1 MNVYY
6 KINYPPALTTICQQD
21 YTRPCYPQGWY
32 GTLAHWK
39 PPVQIDCYDDAQG
52 FCLVQFPVGASA
64 LPSGMQDDT
73 KMTVMAQTA
82 YNTLLTQ
89 EVANTTDGS
98 NGVWTGNVLVNR
110 NWSPKVMN
118 G

>member
-1 MNVYY
+1 
-6 KINYPPALTTICQQD
+6 
-21 YTRPCYPQGWY
+21 
-32 GTLAHWK
+32 
-39 PPVQIDCYDDAQG
+39 
-52 FCLVQFPVGASA
+52 
-64 LPSGMQDDT
+64 MQDDT